1 MGETRGT
8 TPSGDD
14 SELEREI
21 RAGRKFS
28 LSEAIGRM
36 AGGGLMKGASPI
48 GRHRQAELAIEDYL
62 RRHLT
67 DAGGVL
73 GRVLL
78 RHVAVSDPLCGDHD
92 DPRVALT
99 DCVRQVLGSQPLLED
114 VVREAD
120 VEWGHV
126 FQERP
131 HFQRP
136 GEEPQP
142 DDPYTIESV
151 STILCE
157 VLEKLDRR

>member
-28 LSEAIGRM
+28 LSEAIGQM
-36 AGGGLMKGASPI
+36 AGGGLMKGASRI
-48 GRHRQAELAIEDYL
+48 SRYRQAELTIEDYL

-67 DAGGVL
+67 DTPGVL

-78 RHVAVSDPLCGDHD
+78 RHVAVSDDPLL
-92 DPRVALT
+92 ALT
-99 DCVRQVLGSQPLLED
+99 DCVRRVLGSQHLLDD

-120 VEWGHV
+120 VEWGQV

-131 HFQRP
+131 HFAQP
-136 GEEPQP
+136 GKEPQP

-151 STILCE
+151 RIVLCE
-157 VLEKLDRR
+157 GLERLARRQ

>member
-1 MGETRGT
+1 MGEPRGT

-28 LSEAIGRM
+28 LSEAIGQM

-48 GRHRQAELAIEDYL
+48 SRYRQAELTIEDYL

-67 DAGGVL
+67 DTPGVL

-78 RHVAVSDPLCGDHD
+78 RHVAVSDDPLL
-92 DPRVALT
+92 ALT
-99 DCVRQVLGSQPLLED
+99 DCVRRVLGSQHLLED

-120 VEWGHV
+120 VEWGQV

-131 HFQRP
+131 HFAQP
-136 GEEPQP
+136 GKEPQP

-151 STILCE
+151 RIVLCE
-157 VLEKLDRR
+157 VLEKLDRRQ